1 MCYDARMELYTLY
14 DNHPNLLKVVTE
26 LQAEGWVFQIDNW
39 QNGHNGNDEWTFQ
52 FKSPRMKEFA
62 GEFSPEKSTI
72 SKFRLREAQL
82 VAWAYRQN
90 NDDSIHD
97 QVQEV
102 LTKLFLKNPTKT
114 KLPKTK
120 IQIKL

>member
-1 MCYDARMELYTLY
+1 MELYTLY
-14 DNHPNLLKVVTE
+14 DNHPNLLKVVTV
-26 LQAEGWVFQIDNW
+26 LQSEGWVFQIDNW

-62 GEFSPEKSTI
+62 GEFSPEKTTS
-72 SKFRLREAQL
+72 SKFRLREAQI
-82 VAWAYRQN
+82 VAREYRRN
-90 NDDSIHD
+90 YDDTIHD
-97 QVQEV
+97 QIQDV

>member
-1 MCYDARMELYTLY
+1 MCYDARMELHILY
-14 DNHPNLLKVVTE
+14 DNHPNLLRVVTE
-26 LQAEGWVFQIDNW
+26 LQSEGWSFQIDNW

-62 GEFSPEKSTI
+62 GEFSPEKTTVVQ
-72 SKFRLREAQL
+72 FRKREAQI
-82 VAWAYRQN
+82 VAREYRRN
-90 NDDSIHD
+90 HDDSIHD
-97 QVQEV
+97 QIQKVFFE
-102 LTKLFLKNPTKT
+102 LFLKNPTKT